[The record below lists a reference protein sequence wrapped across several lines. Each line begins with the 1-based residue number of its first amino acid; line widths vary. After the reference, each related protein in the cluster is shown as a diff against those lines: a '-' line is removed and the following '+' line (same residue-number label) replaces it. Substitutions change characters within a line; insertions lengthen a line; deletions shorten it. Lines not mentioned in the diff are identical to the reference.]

1 VRHVTSEELRIGLS
15 ESADTSVVRLS
26 GDAGFPD
33 ADRLADALAAVAAR
47 RPRKVVID
55 LSGLAFISS
64 LAIGVLVTFKYRLK
78 RQGGGMV
85 IVGARPRIEE
95 TLRVARVF
103 DDVMA
108 SGAARAGVK

>member
-1 VRHVTSEELRIGLS
+1 VRHSTAEELRIALS
-15 ESADTSVVRLS
+15 EADGTSLVRLS

-47 RPRKVVID
+47 RPRQVVVE
-55 LSGLAFISS
+55 LCELGFISS

-78 RQGGGMV
+78 RQGGRLI

-108 SGAARAGVK
+108 NGAARAGVK